1 VKGGCVEKNVEML
14 RRNAEFNGE
23 EYKAVTIIKG
33 GLFYES
39 VYCGNKSDED
49 WYYKLK

>member
-23 EYKAVTIIKG
+23 EYKTITIIKV

-39 VYCGNKSDED
+39 VCLDNKSDED
-49 WYYKLK
+49 CYYKWK